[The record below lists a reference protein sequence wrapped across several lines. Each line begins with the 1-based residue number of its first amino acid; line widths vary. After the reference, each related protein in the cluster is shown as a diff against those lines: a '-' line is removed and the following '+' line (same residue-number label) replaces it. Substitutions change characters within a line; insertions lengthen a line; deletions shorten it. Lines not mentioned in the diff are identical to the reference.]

1 MTMAPADVSRAKHPC
16 PTVSNRFARETFL
29 SPAPLSLHS
38 RSPRH
43 GQA

>member
-16 PTVSNRFARETFL
+16 PTVPQCFARETSL